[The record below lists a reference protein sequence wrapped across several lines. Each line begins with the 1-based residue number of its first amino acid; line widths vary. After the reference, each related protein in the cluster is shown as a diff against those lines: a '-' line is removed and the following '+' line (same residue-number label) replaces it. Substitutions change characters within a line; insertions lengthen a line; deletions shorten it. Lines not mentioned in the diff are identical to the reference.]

1 MNKAIG
7 RNILGEANA
16 VIDRILDQ
24 ENDGLIL
31 DQLVLHYEKMSAK
44 NRYAYVIALA
54 ARVRVF
60 CRCTNACTFCLSVR
74 AVTSP
79 PIN

>member
-16 VIDRILDQ
+16 VIDRTVDQ

-31 DQLVLHYEKMSAK
+31 DQLVLHYEKMSATK
-44 NRYAYVIALA
+44 RYAYVIALA
-54 ARVRVF
+54 ARVRAF
-60 CRCTNACTFCLSVR
+60 SAIARMHAPST
-74 AVTSP
+74 
-79 PIN
+79 